1 MTNSSSGSSVAALTF
16 ASLSPASLAALGCA
30 ACAGVAA
37 ALGVVDGRQGLA
49 AVSGL
54 GLAFALAAWWSALR
68 TSASIAKANDA
79 LAAAANGA
87 LRARVLGINGHG
99 GIGRLLINTNRLLD
113 QFEAFGKEADAAMI
127 AAAEARY
134 YRKIL
139 PKGFRGDFL
148 TYANNINVTLDK
160 MAGHAGQLSSFTER
174 MLQDAV
180 TISITVNE
188 GNIAN
193 ANIVGGIRHARDESQ
208 DIATATEQMVSGIQT
223 VSADAQRTAE
233 LSDRAQH
240 VTDQGRA
247 VMQAAMHQFAG
258 IGEAVEEA
266 ASRASALAKASES
279 IGNILSS
286 IEAIAEQTNL
296 LALNATIEAARAG
309 AAGRGFAVVA
319 SEVKSLSGQTARST
333 EEIGRL
339 VVELRQEMA
348 GIVET
353 MRSGTRA
360 LGEGRQAMEAMQER
374 MGEISALVGES
385 SDHMQNVSR
394 VLTEQA
400 AAASRIS
407 GGIRTVAS
415 HADDNATAIEHST
428 GSLSKVEH
436 EMESLLKLLAT
447 WDIPNKTLLIAKA
460 DHIAW
465 KKKLVDMVTGLAR
478 LDPDQLA
485 SDRSCRLGQWY
496 DGPEAA
502 RFRDQP
508 AFGELATH
516 HRGVHESGV
525 AAARAYKAGKV
536 DEALAL
542 IDRVER
548 DSGEVLR
555 CLDQLIAGAS
565 AGRKAA

>member
-1 MTNSSSGSSVAALTF
+1 MTNSSSGSDRVA
-16 ASLSPASLAALGCA
+16 LSMSGASLAALGCA
-30 ACAGVAA
+30 ACAGA
-37 ALGVVDGRQGLA
+37 ALGLDIAGGRPGLA
-49 AVSGL
+49 MVPGL
-54 GLAFALAAWWSALR
+54 GLVFALVAWWLLLR
-68 TSASIAKANDA
+68 QSGSIAKANDA

-87 LRARVLGINGHG
+87 LRARVLGIEGKG
-99 GIGRLLINTNRLLD
+99 DIGRLLVNTNRLLD

-160 MAGHAGQLSSFTER
+160 MAGHAGQLSTFTER

-193 ANIVGGIRHARDESQ
+193 ANIVGGIRHARDESR
-208 DIATATEQMVSGIQT
+208 DIAAATEQMVSGIQT
-223 VSADAQRTAE
+223 VSANAQRTAE
-233 LSDRAQH
+233 LSDRAQQ

-266 ASRASALAKASES
+266 ASRAAVLAKASES
-279 IGNILSS
+279 IGSILSS

-319 SEVKSLSGQTARST
+319 SEVKNLSGQTARST

-339 VVELRQEMA
+339 VVDLRQEMA

-360 LGEGRQAMEAMQER
+360 LDEGREAMEAMQER
-374 MGEISALVGES
+374 MGEISQLVGES
-385 SDHMQNVSR
+385 SHHMQDVSR

-407 GGIRTVAS
+407 GDIRTIAS
-415 HADDNATAIEHST
+415 HADDNATAIAHST
-428 GSLSKVEH
+428 GSLSKVER
-436 EMESLLKLLAT
+436 EMDSLLKLLAT
-447 WDIPNKTLLIAKA
+447 WEIPNKLLLVAKA
-460 DHIAW
+460 DHIAF
-465 KKKLVDMVTGLAR
+465 KKKLVDMVAGLAK

-485 SDRSCRLGQWY
+485 GDRTCPLGQWY
-496 DGPEAA
+496 HGRDALP
-502 RFRDQP
+502 FRDQP
-508 AFGELATH
+508 AFDELAIH
-516 HRGVHESGV
+516 HRGVHENGV
-525 AAARAYKAGKV
+525 AAVRAYNAGKI
-536 DEALAL
+536 DEAVGL
-542 IDRVER
+542 IGRVEQESR
-548 DSGEVLR
+548 EVLR

-565 AGRKAA
+565 HRRQAA